1 MRGGKKNHNFLE
13 SLRAPI
19 RRQEVAP
26 SDIYSRTQVGWR
38 GKNPASTYG
47 GYQRGLDRRLSE
59 HRKYNDPYAQMRT
72 TFRDSLR
79 KGL

>member
-26 SDIYSRTQVGWR
+26 TDIYSRTQVGWR
-38 GKNPASTYG
+38 GKNLPSKYG
-47 GYQRGLDRRLSE
+47 GYQKGLDRRLSE
-59 HRKYNDPYAQMRT
+59 HRKYPDPYTQMRT
-72 TFRDSLR
+72 TFRDSMR